1 MTSIS
6 EHFAKIGE
14 HFAADTETALAPEC
28 FKGRDHVRL
37 FQAYNPDYSFH
48 IDLAQLDD
56 DDWSELKV
64 NLENPGLHTIWHN
77 ANFDLRVMQ
86 ACGINVGGHVDD
98 TMLMSYLLTNGQ
110 VVPTRFKSNVSL
122 AAVVFREIGRELP
135 KELQAQDWMNADLNE
150 QDLAYAMADVRYT
163 WQVFCQMEP
172 QIHEHD
178 LARVYEIELKALYP
192 TMQMES
198 TGLHMD
204 RSLIDS
210 QMLELDETRQESQ
223 SEFVM
228 SCMSS

>member
-1 MTSIS
+1 MNTLPKLASILLPIQRQHLHLS
-6 EHFAKIGE
+6 ALRAGTTFA
-14 HFAADTETALAPEC
+14 
-28 FKGRDHVRL
+28 

-163 WQVFCQMEP
+163 WQVFCRWNRKSM
-172 QIHEHD
+172 
-178 LARVYEIELKALYP
+178 
-192 TMQMES
+192 S
-198 TGLHMD
+198 TIWPVFMRLNS
-204 RSLIDS
+204 RLCIRPCKWN
-210 QMLELDETRQESQ
+210 RQAYTWTSR
-223 SEFVM
+223 
-228 SCMSS
+228 